1 MKRTLMICVILLIAL
16 SAGCANA
23 DKSSPEVQDNTYLS
37 DLSPE
42 EILETAFDALK
53 KPDGKTF
60 NACVEYPDEEHDN
73 VYFGNDLSD
82 DDGYIEALFE
92 EMSYEVL
99 QVKEQKENSTIISCK
114 ISNKDLNNLDYD
126 TYSDEGNP
134 MVSAIK
140 HADTNIVSN
149 TVDINMERKDEQ
161 WKIIIDDNFTKAI
174 SGGHW

>member
-1 MKRTLMICVILLIAL
+1 MKRILMICVILLIAL

-53 KPDGKTF
+53 KSDGKTF

-126 TYSDEGNP
+126 TYSDEDNP